1 MVANNNPSSLRQ
13 GSLGSS
19 DAANS
24 TELSLIEL
32 KQLTKQFGTG
42 ARQVTAVEDVSLS
55 VERPEFVAIMGASGS
70 GKSTLLHLIGGL
82 TRPTAGEV
90 WVSGVSVG
98 SLKDSQLTRF
108 RRQQVGIIF
117 QAFNLVPTLT
127 AADNIE
133 LPVLAGGTAGPLG
146 VDAAL
151 ELVGM
156 SGRRSHRPDELSGG
170 EQQRIAIARALMTSP
185 PILLADEPTGNLD
198 SENSR
203 RICELL
209 QNLQREHNRTVV
221 VVTHEPEVA
230 MWSDRVLV
238 LKDGGIVTD
247 FRTTDFSTAQ
257 ELAGHYHELLHSA
270 APVSAG

>member
-170 EQQRIAIARALMTSP
+170 EQQRVAIARALMTNP

-209 QNLQREHNRTVV
+209 RNLQREHNRTVV